1 MSTER
6 GLINLLFGAVKR
18 PDRRSVKLFDGAH
31 FKTLLSNTYMVV
43 GPINTMAKLKNI
55 EI

>member
-18 PDRRSVKLFDGAH
+18 PDRRSVKLFDGAY
-31 FKTLLSNTYMVV
+31 FKTLLSNTSY
-43 GPINTMAKLKNI
+43 GGWSHKHNGQI
-55 EI
+55 EKH